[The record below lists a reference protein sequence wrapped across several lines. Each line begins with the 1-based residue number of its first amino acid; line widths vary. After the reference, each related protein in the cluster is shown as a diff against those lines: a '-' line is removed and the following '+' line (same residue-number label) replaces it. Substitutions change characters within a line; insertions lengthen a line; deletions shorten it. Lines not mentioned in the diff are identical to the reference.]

1 MTKTGIVTQVNKNI
15 IYLMTSGGE
24 FVRVKLKGAAPNIG
38 EIYSGEAYIER
49 KVFRLPAI
57 AAAMFAFMILS
68 SGLYTYYTPVAAITI
83 DINPSV
89 KLDINRWNRII
100 KATPLNEDGEKI
112 LTNLSLANKSP
123 EKGLELIVSQA
134 EKDNFINE
142 DYKSKDKAISVHVVE
157 KKEDQIN
164 LSGFQAAIEKQNLKV
179 TIKEEIKDK
188 KDNSKENTKAAD
200 KTIDNSD
207 KNGTKSSNPQ
217 SNDIEESEA
226 KNRGQEK
233 KEEKDNPNDDLIGDN
248 DKINDKSKNPNSGAN
263 NGNNEKNNGNS
274 SSNNQSKSDKEDKNG
289 SSQEKKDN
297 KEQGGQSDKKNSQK
311 DDKKDKDSKPNSG
324 NSSGNNSNNQKENK
338 K

>member
-1 MTKTGIVTQVNKNI
+1 MTKTGIVTQINKNI

-24 FVRVKLKGAAPNIG
+24 FVRVKLKGATPNIG
-38 EIYSGEAYIER
+38 EIYSGEVYFER

-89 KLDINRWNRII
+89 KLHINRWNRII

-142 DYKSKDKAISVHVVE
+142 DYKSKDKVISVHVVE

-164 LSGFQAAIEKQNLKV
+164 LSGFQTAIEKQNLKV
-179 TIKEEIKDK
+179 TIKEEVKNK
-188 KDNSKENTKAAD
+188 KDTSKENVKSAD

-207 KNGTKSSNPQ
+207 KNGIKSSNPQ
-217 SNDIEESEA
+217 SNDTEDSQT

-233 KEEKDNPNDDLIGDN
+233 KEEKDNPDEELNGDN
-248 DKINDKSKNPNSGAN
+248 DKINDKSKNPNSSAD
-263 NGNNEKNNGNS
+263 NEKNNG
-274 SSNNQSKSDKEDKNG
+274 SSNNQSKSNKEDINS

-297 KEQGGQSDKKNSQK
+297 KEQGWESDKKNSQK
-311 DDKKDKDSKPNSG
+311 DDKKDKDSKSNSG
-324 NSSGNNSNNQKENK
+324 NSSGNNSKNQKENK